1 MYHFCGRSLV
11 QVVHN
16 GQGVFGETKYTPGV
30 FMMVV
35 PAETV
40 EDTLDELLQF
50 CVEGDII
57 VDHGNSNFRDSRR
70 RAERLSKLGIAYLDC
85 GTSGG
90 VYGLERGYCLMVGGA
105 DTAVRTCRT
114 LFDALAPGI
123 AAAPRTCNRDGYT
136 LHPEE
141 YGWMHCGGPGAGHF
155 VKMVH
160 NGVEYG
166 IMQAYAEGFNILH
179 EANAGASYVK
189 AGDAE
194 VAPMENPTDYCYD
207 IDCAEVAELWR
218 RGSVVGSWLLD
229 LTADVLR
236 RDRELSK
243 FDGGVSDSGEGV
255 GRFTLLWILAYP
267 LLSSA
272 VRCGHVLSRAVL
284 VLSQGSK
291 VLNGRCPIKL
301 IGFAAN
307 VVAKDVNTAT
317 TDGRNDF
324 VTSYFGSRYPLYVP
338 PYISGYERVKITTMR
353 QTIMTEMEQLT
364 PEILRNSYF
373 RCYRRSMS
381 QETYSSHFLNYMRRI
396 FCHPIF

>member
-1 MYHFCGRSLV
+1 MKVGLIGLGRMGEGMSRRMLKAGIEVHGYRNNYKKAEEQFEKGYISGCTTSLENLV
-11 QVVHN
+11 QVVHSDT
-16 GQGVFGETKYTPGV
+16 GVFGDTSKVPGI

-40 EDTLDELLQF
+40 EDTLNELLQF

-57 VDHGNSNFRDSRR
+57 IDHGNSNFKDSRR
-70 RAERLSKLGIAYLDC
+70 RAERLSKLGIQYIDC

-105 DTAVRTCRT
+105 NTAVSVCSPIFR
-114 LFDALAPGI
+114 ALAPGI
-123 AAAPRTCNRDGYT
+123 GSAPRTDALSYET
-136 LHPEE
+136 SAEH
-141 YGWMHCGGPGAGHF
+141 GWLHCGPPGAGHF

-179 EANAGASYVK
+179 EANAGSKYVK

-194 VAPMENPTDYCYD
+194 VAPMENPEDYCYD

-243 FDGGVSDSGEGV
+243 FDGGVSDSGEGRWTV
-255 GRFTLLWILAYP
+255 HSAVDLGVPAPVITTALYSRFESRRLGRFAT
-267 LLSSA
+267 
-272 VRCGHVLSRAVL
+272 
-284 VLSQGSK
+284 K
-291 VLNGRCPIKL
+291 VLNGMRAMF
-301 IGFAAN
+301 GGH
-307 VVAKDVNTAT
+307 DV
-317 TDGRNDF
+317 R
-324 VTSYFGSRYPLYVP
+324 
-338 PYISGYERVKITTMR
+338 
-353 QTIMTEMEQLT
+353 
-364 PEILRNSYF
+364 
-373 RCYRRSMS
+373 
-381 QETYSSHFLNYMRRI
+381 
-396 FCHPIF
+396 